1 MHHSPSAAAGAP
13 ARLTAFVED
22 RVREVEPLFLRYQE
36 ASWQSNVTGE
46 AAFVQESADLDA
58 RIRTIYS
65 NRESFRVLEAGVREG
80 DGLDQLLQRQVRLL
94 FNTYRAHQIDPEHIA
109 TMVRIEKDLEHR
121 FNAFRAE
128 FDGETVTE
136 NALRDVLKT
145 SDDAARRR
153 AAWEA
158 SKQVGA
164 QVVGELKRLV
174 RLRNQAATQLGFS
187 NYYSMMLELDELD
200 EGELFG
206 ILDALERD
214 TRDQFAAWK
223 SELDVE
229 LAGRFATRPDA
240 LQPWHYSDPFFQE
253 TQAKGV
259 DLDRWFERASLED
272 LTRKFFTAIGLE
284 LGDLL
289 ERADLYEKPGKCQ
302 HAFCMAVDRGADIRV
317 LCNIKS
323 NEQWMG
329 TMLHEFGHAV
339 YDRYLDPN
347 LPWLLRQPAHTL
359 TTEASAMLFGRLSRN
374 AAWLERYAGV
384 PAAEARP
391 AAAATSRATRSQLLV
406 MTRWCLVMANMERAL
421 YRDPEQD
428 LDGLWWDLV
437 ERLQLVRRPDGRSA
451 PDWASK
457 IHFSV
462 APVYY
467 HNYMLGEMMAS
478 QVERRLQAHVGGDPD
493 RGDHAT
499 WDRYISSPAV
509 GKYLIEHLYR
519 PGKSVDWRQAIQ
531 QTTNQPLNPA
541 AFVAGL
547 AGA

>member
-1 MHHSPSAAAGAP
+1 VQRSPSGAP
-13 ARLTAFVED
+13 APLAAFIDD

-36 ASWQSNVTGE
+36 ASWQANVTG
-46 AAFVQESADLDA
+46 ADAYVRESAELDA
-58 RIRTIYS
+58 QIRTIYS
-65 NRESFRVLEAGVREG
+65 SRESFQVLE
-80 DGLDQLLQRQVRLL
+80 DGLRDGAALDPMLRRQLALL
-94 FNTYRAHQIDPEHIA
+94 HNTYRAHQIDPEHIA
-109 TMVRIEKDLEHR
+109 TMVQIEKRLEQR
-121 FNAFRAE
+121 FNSFRAE
-128 FDGETVTE
+128 LDGESVTE
-136 NALRDVLKT
+136 NALKDVLRT
-145 SDDAARRR
+145 SDDVARRQ
-153 AAWEA
+153 AAWDA

-164 QVVGELKRLV
+164 EVVDELKQLV
-174 RLRNQAATQLGFS
+174 RLRNQAAKQLGFS

-206 ILDALERD
+206 ILDTLERD
-214 TRDQFAAWK
+214 TRQRFTDYK
-223 SELDVE
+223 RELDAE
-229 LAGRFATRPDA
+229 LATRFKTTPDA
-240 LQPWHYSDPFFQE
+240 LRPWHYPDPFFQE
-253 TQAKGV
+253 TQARGV
-259 DLDRWFERASLED
+259 DLDRWFENASLED
-272 LTRKFFTAIGLE
+272 LTRKFFTAVGLE

-302 HAFCMAVDRGADIRV
+302 HAFCMAVDRREDIRV
-317 LCNIKS
+317 LCNLRS
-323 NEQWMG
+323 TEQWMG
-329 TMLHEFGHAV
+329 TMLHEYGHAV

-384 PAAEARP
+384 QASEARP
-391 AAAATSRATRSQLLV
+391 VAQATARATRSQLLV

-428 LDGLWWDLV
+428 LDRLWWDLV
-437 ERLQLVRRPDGRSA
+437 ERLQMVRRPEGRKA

-478 QVERRLQAHVGGDPD
+478 QVERRLMSHAGGDPD
-493 RGDHAT
+493 RADHAS
-499 WDRYISSPAV
+499 WDRYISNPSV
-509 GKYLIEHLYR
+509 GRYLIEHLYR

-531 QTTNQPLNPA
+531 RTTGEPLNPA

-547 AGA
+547 AEV